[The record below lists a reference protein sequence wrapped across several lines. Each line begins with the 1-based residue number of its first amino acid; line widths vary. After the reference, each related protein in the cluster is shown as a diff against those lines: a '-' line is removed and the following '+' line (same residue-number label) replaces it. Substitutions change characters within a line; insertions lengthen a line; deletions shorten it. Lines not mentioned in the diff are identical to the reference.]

1 MKIPEIESIGVQD
14 RTNAPAVV
22 GAAQA
27 QALDTFSRGFEAIG
41 KEMVRS
47 QQQKAQADLVS
58 RLNSIEQEIAANKT
72 VSTQYVREKLG
83 GSLDSLPPEIR
94 AQVTSQG
101 LDVNTGQIQ
110 EFDRADIPMF
120 AVAGSIYDEQAKKAL
135 SAASQ
140 NITLGGWAKDF
151 QNQAGEHIA
160 QRKSKVAMEAIKDS
174 VAHIAT
180 QDTHTAL
187 DFANAGDFAN
197 ARNTISTS
205 KAMDAD
211 HKDKL
216 NNQIDKLE
224 EIRPVYEALQRDD
237 YGSMAVFLGKLND
250 PKEFTKLTPEERN
263 QFTDRLKAEIKQFQE
278 SVRKENDRLLKA
290 NSEQG
295 WNGIFAKVRTGMP
308 ISYRD
313 IPPPGMIPADEQK
326 AMIEYIDNKKKGV
339 EVKTDLALYDAL
351 TRTARTDPE
360 AFAQV
365 PLTSL
370 INRLSPADFKHFSDL
385 QAHPPGAAS
394 YDDFVN
400 TDEAIEMKLPKQ
412 LGKSEIKDNSDK
424 QVMVGQVKQ
433 IVQHELAGLG
443 HRASLKERDDIIDKV
458 IKDNVKID
466 PHWYGDKVKVDT
478 SVPPK
483 YVVALRRVSNDLGFG
498 ASSEGIRRTYED
510 FSHYENGISTAW
522 GPQARGQRL
531 SVDHSLGVYG
541 YLKSHLGEIDAE
553 LRRVG
558 KFSGKDE
565 IDNPLRAALAV
576 QGYLME
582 NH

>member
-1 MKIPEIESIGVQD
+1 MKIPEIDSIGVQD
-14 RTNAPAVV
+14 RTSAPAVV
-22 GAAQA
+22 GQA
-27 QALDTFSRGFEAIG
+27 QSKALETFASGFEQIG

-47 QQQKAQADLVS
+47 QQQKAAADLSS

-94 AQVTSQG
+94 SQVTSQG
-101 LDVNTGQIQ
+101 LDVRTGQVQ
-110 EFDRADIPMF
+110 EFDRNDIPMF
-120 AVAGSIYDEQAKKAL
+120 AVAGAIYDEQAKKAL
-135 SAASQ
+135 SSASQ

-151 QNQAGEHIA
+151 QDQAGEHIA
-160 QRKSKVAMEAIKDS
+160 QRKSKVTMEAIKDS

-180 QDTHTAL
+180 QDTQTAL
-187 DFANAGDFAN
+187 DFANAGDFAG
-197 ARNTISTS
+197 ARNTIATS
-205 KAMDAD
+205 RAMDAD

-250 PKEFTKLTPEERN
+250 PKEFTKLSPEERN
-263 QFTDRLKAEIKQFQE
+263 QFTDRLKAEIKQFQD

-290 NSEQG
+290 NADAG
-295 WNGIFAKVRTGMP
+295 WNGIFTKVRTGEP

-339 EVKTDLALYDAL
+339 EVKTDLALYDSL

-360 AFAQV
+360 AFSQI
-365 PLTSL
+365 PLTAL

-385 QAHPPGAAS
+385 QAHPPGA

-412 LGKSEIKDNSDK
+412 LAKSEVKDSPDK
-424 QVMVGQVKQ
+424 QAMVGQVKQ

-458 IKDNVKID
+458 IKDNVKVD
-466 PHWYGDKVKVDT
+466 PHWYGDRVKVDT

-498 ASSEGIRRTYED
+498 ASSEGIRRTYQDFTNYED
-510 FSHYENGISTAW
+510 GITSAW
-522 GPQARGQRL
+522 APQARGQRL

-558 KFSGKDE
+558 KLTGKDQ